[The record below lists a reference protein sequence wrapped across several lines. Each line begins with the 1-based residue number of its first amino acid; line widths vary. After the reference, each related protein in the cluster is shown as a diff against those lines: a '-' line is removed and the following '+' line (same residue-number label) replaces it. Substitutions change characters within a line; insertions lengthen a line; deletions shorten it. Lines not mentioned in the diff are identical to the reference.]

1 MQAGTVGAVGMVE
14 QKRRTDLADR
24 GRAEALRA
32 RHLQYCF
39 FVQIIAAEVL
49 VDIAQ
54 YRIVLDEGND
64 GIASGCGRITG
75 IDRVAEGSGIAEVMP
90 GRHGR
95 SVRHGEGRKQRV
107 WIFEIDAFVADYRHR
122 RRGLGGDNPPA

>member
-75 IDRVAEGSGIAEVMP
+75 IARVAEGSRTPEAMP
-90 GRHGR
+90 GPHSPSLRHG
-95 SVRHGEGRKQRV
+95 
-107 WIFEIDAFVADYRHR
+107 HR
-122 RRGLGGDNPPA
+122 RKPQT